1 MLRKII
7 SYLILA
13 IICLLPAACADN
25 GEGGDGKRFSET
37 EYKIAVV
44 LPLDASLEGRW
55 KRTAQWAM
63 ENLAIGQN
71 DLDQR
76 IKVSLEWYDENT
88 VNLDSLAKALRAR
101 KDITCVIGPR
111 TSSDV
116 DIMANRLKST
126 KKTLIS
132 PSATSAEVMRSYAGQ
147 DFFWSLVESDITQC
161 EVLLSMAVAYGHTDV
176 ALLANTSTYG
186 QTFIDW
192 FAYQATEMGLNV
204 TDIYS
209 YTDDEANVNV
219 SACARKA
226 VRDDKA
232 TMLICVPS
240 DNDGVKAILEE
251 KHTFDLTHELTE
263 DEEPMSLYFADV
275 ALEPEV
281 LQYGALSEFIEGT
294 APYADP
300 ESGFEIAY
308 RTRFG
313 TNPACQEAQFYD
325 ALMISFLALTEIDLG
340 TTDDMNKAL
349 KYVLAQEDEGKQRFA
364 TNTWHPEGM
373 YRAIHSMRQGRDR
386 FDIAG
391 ATGQLNFDIEQQTSV
406 TKSVYCHWMVYNGQF
421 IALNFLSTDG
431 SRRTSSALASW
442 EWKTSVMQDFYDI
455 SSPSYPERKDNWA
468 LLIAGSK
475 TWTNYRHQAD
485 VLNMYQML
493 KYLGYDD
500 DHIILI
506 MEDDIANNP
515 ENPNPGQL
523 LRYDGINLYKNVDV
537 DYRLSDI
544 TTEDIQDIL
553 TGKSSERLT
562 RVINGNEHSN
572 ILVFW
577 SGHGEKG
584 ALKLGDNSFED
595 CLTTSRMG
603 DLLTA
608 MHDASCY
615 RKMLWLI
622 ETCFS
627 ASVAAAAQDRG
638 IPGVLMITAA
648 SALEPSKADV
658 KIDGIWRTNRFTR
671 ILTGLIEKDRSIC
684 FRDLYL
690 YLARYTTGSHVRVVN
705 AMNFDNLYRSNI
717 EEFIVPAESK

>member
-1 MLRKII
+1 MRKKII
-7 SYLILA
+7 SYLVLA
-13 IICLLPAACADN
+13 IICILPSACTDSD
-25 GEGGDGKRFSET
+25 EGSSGKRFSET

-44 LPLDASLEGRW
+44 LPLDASLDERW

-71 DLDQR
+71 DLDKR
-76 IKVSLEWYDENT
+76 IKVSIEWYDENT
-88 VNLDSLAKALRAR
+88 VNLDSLAKALRGR
-101 KDITCVIGPR
+101 DDIKCVIGPR
-111 TSSDV
+111 TSGDV

-132 PSATSAEVMRSYAGQ
+132 PSATSAEVMRSYAGM

-161 EVLLSMAVAYGHTDV
+161 EVLLSMAVAYGNTDI
-176 ALLANTSTYG
+176 ALLANESTYG

-204 TDIYS
+204 TDIYTYS
-209 YTDDEANVNV
+209 DDKANVNV
-219 SACARKA
+219 RECARKA
-226 VRDDKA
+226 VRDENA

-240 DNDGVKAILEE
+240 DNDGIKAILEE
-251 KHTFDLTHELTE
+251 KKAFDLTHELKE

-275 ALEPEV
+275 ALEPDV
-281 LQYGALSEFIEGT
+281 LKLGELSEFVEGT

-300 ESGFEIAY
+300 ESGFEISY

-340 TTDDMNKAL
+340 TTDDMNEAL
-349 KYVLAQEDEGKQRFA
+349 KYVLAQEDDGKKRFS
-364 TNTWHPEGM
+364 TNTWHSEGM
-373 YRAIHSMRQGRDR
+373 YRAIHGMREGKER

-406 TKSVYCHWMVYNGQF
+406 IKSVYCHWMVYNGQF

-431 SRRTSSALASW
+431 SRRTSSAMASW
-442 EWKTSVMQDFYDI
+442 EWKTSVMQDFYDNNSI
-455 SSPSYPERKDNWA
+455 SYPERKDNWA

-485 VLNMYQML
+485 VLNMYQIL

-523 LRYDGINLYKNVDV
+523 LRYDGINLYQNIDI
-537 DYRLSDI
+537 DYKLSDI
-544 TTEDIQDIL
+544 TTDDIKSIL
-553 TGKSSERLT
+553 TGKSSERLP
-562 RVINGNEHSN
+562 RVVNGNENSN

-595 CLTTSRMG
+595 CMTTSRME
-603 DLLTA
+603 DLLTS
-608 MHDASCY
+608 MHDGACY

-622 ETCFS
+622 ETCYS
-627 ASVAAAAQDRG
+627 ASVAVAAQNLN
-638 IPGVLMITAA
+638 IPGVMMITAA
-648 SALEPSKADV
+648 SSLEPSKADV

-671 ILTGLIEKDRSIC
+671 ILTGLIERDKSIC

-690 YLARYTTGSHVRVVN
+690 YLAKYTTGSHVRVLN
-705 AMNFDNLYRSNI
+705 AMNFDNLYRSDI
-717 EEFIVPAESK
+717 EEFIVPVK